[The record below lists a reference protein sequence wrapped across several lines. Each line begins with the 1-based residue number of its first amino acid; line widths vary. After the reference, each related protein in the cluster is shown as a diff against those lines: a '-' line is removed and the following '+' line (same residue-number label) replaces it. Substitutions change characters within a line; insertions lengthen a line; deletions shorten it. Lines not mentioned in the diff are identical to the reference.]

1 MDLSIKNK
9 VAVVSGSSKG
19 IGYATAKV
27 LLEEGCKVAISSR
40 HADELESARVEL
52 ASFGDVFAQVCDFS
66 KEKDVYDY
74 AAAVAAHFGDID
86 IWVNNVGASV
96 RKQGEEFT
104 ETDIDKVVGVCFK
117 AAVFGSQAAF
127 RYMKAHGGAIVNIS
141 SLAARCP
148 SAGRST
154 LYGPMKAAILNLSV
168 NLAGE
173 YAAWNVRVNSVMPGF
188 TITPAVKATI
198 SPEELAYSQAGT
210 LLGRMAEPEEIA
222 KVIVFLASP
231 AASYITGA
239 SVEVSG
245 GRCITLNPGYSQQ
258 WRQELELS

>member
-40 HADELESARVEL
+40 HADELEAARAEL

-66 KEKDVYDY
+66 IEKDVYDY
-74 AAAVAAHFGDID
+74 AAAVAAHFGGIN

-104 ETDIDKVVGVCFK
+104 EADIDKVVGVCFK
-117 AAVFGSQAAF
+117 SAVFGSQAAF
-127 RYMKAHGGAIVNIS
+127 RYLKTHGGAIVNIS

-198 SPEELAYSQAGT
+198 SPEELAYSQAST

>member
-1 MDLSIKNK
+1 MNFDPQLSTGTAVS
-9 VAVVSGSSKG
+9 VA
-19 IGYATAKV
+19 
-27 LLEEGCKVAISSR
+27 L
-40 HADELESARVEL
+40 L
-52 ASFGDVFAQVCDFS
+52 ASLF
-66 KEKDVYDY
+66 
-74 AAAVAAHFGDID
+74 
-86 IWVNNVGASV
+86 W
-96 RKQGEEFT
+96 
-104 ETDIDKVVGVCFK
+104 
-117 AAVFGSQAAF
+117 GSW
-127 RYMKAHGGAIVNIS
+127 AI
-141 SLAARCP
+141 
-148 SAGRST
+148 
-154 LYGPMKAAILNLSV
+154 ILKYTVKLPV
-168 NLAGE
+168 GE